1 MAEDWQTLRL
11 DDPRL
16 AWPGAISL
24 QRTAEWVQPWRL
36 PHDRL
41 GLFPPDLLR
50 ERAAMPAGVRLAFRS
65 DATALAGTIVPQVEL
80 APLDLCC
87 DGALL
92 CSLDIAGQERFA
104 FTGLPAGDKLIEL
117 WLPQFGAF
125 RLRSLAL
132 NAGATL
138 APATEQQP
146 RWLTYGSS
154 ITQCRAAA
162 SPARTWPAIVART
175 RGYDLTCLGYGGQC
189 HLDPLIAK
197 LIRDRPA
204 DYLSLCVGINIYGSG
219 SFNARSFGPAIIGF
233 VQTIREGHPETPLVV
248 QSPIFSPPRETTPNA
263 AGFTLQAMR
272 EEVAAA
278 VAALQ
283 AAGDQHVYYVD
294 GLTILGA
301 DQAHRLPDDLH
312 PDAEGYA
319 LMAGNFLR
327 EVAQKY
333 FC

>member
-1 MAEDWQTLRL
+1 MTEAVQTIHPNDR
-11 DDPRL
+11 RL

-36 PHDRL
+36 PYDRL

-50 ERAAMPAGVRLAFRS
+50 ERAAMPAGVRLAFRTN
-65 DATALAGTIVPQVEL
+65 ATLVAGDIVPQPEL

-92 CSLDIAGQERFA
+92 CSLDISGQEHFQ
-104 FTGLPAGDKLIEL
+104 FTNLPAGDKLIEL

-125 RLRSLAL
+125 RLRALAL

-138 APATEQQP
+138 APDEEQRP

-189 HLDPLIAK
+189 HLDPLIAN

-233 VQTIREGHPETPLVV
+233 VQTIREGHPATPLVV
-248 QSPIFSPPRETTPNA
+248 QSPIFSPPRETAPNVV
-263 AGFTLQAMR
+263 GFTLQAMR
-272 EEVAAA
+272 EEVTAA
-278 VAALQ
+278 VDALQ
-283 AAGDQHVYYVD
+283 AAGDQYVHYVD

-319 LMAGNFLR
+319 LMGENFLR
-327 EVAQKY
+327 EVAEKY
-333 FC
+333 FR

>member
-1 MAEDWQTLRL
+1 MTEAVQTIYPNDR
-11 DDPRL
+11 RL

-36 PHDRL
+36 PYDRL

-65 DATALAGTIVPQVEL
+65 DATVLAGAIVPQAEM

-87 DGALL
+87 NSMLL
-92 CSLDIAGQERFA
+92 CSLDIAGQDHFE

-117 WLPQFGAF
+117 WLPQFGEF
-125 RLRSLAL
+125 RLRSLFL

-138 APATEQQP
+138 APSTAQRA
-146 RWLTYGSS
+146 RWITYGSS

-162 SPARTWPAIVART
+162 SPARTWPAIVARA
-175 RGYDLTCLGYGGQC
+175 RDYDLTCLGYGGQC

-197 LIRDRPA
+197 MIRDLPA
-204 DYLSLCVGINIYGSG
+204 EYISLCVGINIYGSG

-233 VQTIREGHPETPLVV
+233 VRTIREDHPATPLVV
-248 QSPIFSPPRETTPNA
+248 QSPIFSPPRETAPNVV
-263 AGFTLQAMR
+263 GFTLQAMR
-272 EEVAAA
+272 EEVTAA
-278 VAALQ
+278 VDALQ
-283 AAGDQHVYYVD
+283 AAGDQYVHYVD

-319 LMAGNFLR
+319 LMGENFLR
-327 EVAQKY
+327 EVAEKY
-333 FC
+333 FR